1 MTMTAEQLA
10 QLREVAER
18 AACGR
23 WELSFPCDSD
33 GATIDREHVRRE
45 HAVWSQA
52 TFGNVGPVGPLK
64 HLSKEAL
71 EAAAAPEDLS
81 EWADMQFLLWDAQR
95 RAGITDEQI
104 TQAMVEKLAVNKQR
118 EWPEPKDGEPRLHI
132 AAPAVQAEQLSVD
145 TLTNVLR
152 NAPVAPSD
160 SQGNKRVNSPVI
172 PDGWLA
178 EAERLAELHGA
189 SFVLFRH
196 GQEPVCADP
205 SKFWFGYDPAAPEK
219 DFREMPN
226 SSTNNCRENAETSTK
241 CWIPVSERMP
251 DETQPVIVV
260 ADGGVVQRTVYQF
273 CDGVWIDWYEQY
285 DEVPH
290 DAFTHWMPLPAAP
303 KQEAE

>member
-1 MTMTAEQLA
+1 MTTAFTKDQLIEHA
-10 QLREVAER
+10 KRRLNYSR
-18 AACGR
+18 CGCR
-23 WELSFPCDSD
+23 ISDSD
-33 GATIDREHVRRE
+33 RALD
-45 HAVWSQA
+45 
-52 TFGNVGPVGPLK
+52 
-64 HLSKEAL
+64 EAL
-71 EAAAAPEDLS
+71 IETAIATLECLAA
-81 EWADMQFLLWDAQR
+81 
-95 RAGITDEQI
+95 T
-104 TQAMVEKLAVNKQR
+104 
-118 EWPEPKDGEPRLHI
+118 